1 MQKKD
6 VYVYPAVFNYA
17 DDGIS
22 ISFPDLPGCVSCGW
36 SDEEAL
42 RMAREALGGYMWT
55 CEDHG
60 MEIPTPTSLDKIELG
75 RGDRAV
81 LIEVY
86 MPLIR
91 AAEDN
96 RSVKKTLTIPAWMD
110 AAAKAQNINFSLLLQ
125 NAILNVLNRQSAH

>member
-22 ISFPDLPGCVSCGW
+22 ISFPDLPGCFSCADT
-36 SDEEAL
+36 DEEAL
-42 RMAREALGGYMWT
+42 RMARDAMGLHLWAM
-55 CEDHG
+55 EDDG
-60 MEIPTPTSLDKIELG
+60 DAIPAPTSLNRVELG
-75 RGDRAV
+75 KGDRPV

-96 RSVKKTLTIPAWMD
+96 KAVKKTLTIPAWMD
-110 AAAKAQNINFSLLLQ
+110 AAAKAHNINFSLLLQ
-125 NAILNVLNRQSAH
+125 NAILSVLQHKQA